1 MNFQH
6 EARARIDNFFPDDG
20 ETRGKKVP
28 GCRRW
33 ESCRG
38 ENRRPACAWPED
50 NRRESARG
58 QRDSATSAQSDPDVE
73 KAPLLTDG
81 RGRRL
86 PGSRGDGFLQNQF
99 DHFSRLPGKRGFMQC
114 GR

>member
-6 EARARIDNFFPDDG
+6 EARKRTDNVFPDDDQ
-20 ETRGKKVP
+20 TRGKKVP

-38 ENRRPACAWPED
+38 EDRRAAGAWPED
-50 NRRESARG
+50 IGRESARG
-58 QRDSATSAQSDPDVE
+58 QWDSATSAQWDPDVE
-73 KAPLLTDG
+73 KAPLLTEG

-86 PGSRGDGFLQNQF
+86 PGSRGDEILQNQF
-99 DHFSRLPGKRGFMQC
+99 NHFSRLPGKRGFMQC
-114 GR
+114 RR